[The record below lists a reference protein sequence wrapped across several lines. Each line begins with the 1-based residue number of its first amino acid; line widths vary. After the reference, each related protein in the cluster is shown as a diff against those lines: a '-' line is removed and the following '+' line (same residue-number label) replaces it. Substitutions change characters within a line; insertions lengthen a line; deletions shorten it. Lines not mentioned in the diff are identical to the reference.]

1 MFAFTLRHRLHDER
15 AVRGGNELRVR
26 KPLAQV
32 AHQLPLP
39 TRVQVQVD
47 FIHDADRG
55 SASGVR
61 TFGVALDHSAGEI
74 DHPSDESLVAVAD
87 APPRTQPY
95 GVWNSTA
102 VVGLPSFGWSKT
114 GIADIG
120 QDFGEQLLH
129 LLETALELLLLR
141 LAGGVIQLEKP
152 LLRISQGSVLRK
164 KGREGAFTRLARR
177 PRGTCPAA
185 CAVRATRGYR
195 LAPRRVECDLFSFV
209 LKFQAPL
216 IDDRTRQVTR

>member
-1 MFAFTLRHRLHDER
+1 MRR
-15 AVRGGNELRVR
+15 
-26 KPLAQV
+26 
-32 AHQLPLP
+32 
-39 TRVQVQVD
+39 
-47 FIHDADRG
+47 
-55 SASGVR
+55 SG
-61 TFGVALDHSAGEI
+61 D
-74 DHPSDESLVAVAD
+74 
-87 APPRTQPY
+87 QPY

-152 LLRISQGSVLRK
+152 LLGVSQGCVLGE
-164 KGREGAFTRLARR
+164 KGREGAFTRLARQ
-177 PRGTCPAA
+177 PREAPVLRAG
-185 CAVRATRGYR
+185 AVRATRGYR